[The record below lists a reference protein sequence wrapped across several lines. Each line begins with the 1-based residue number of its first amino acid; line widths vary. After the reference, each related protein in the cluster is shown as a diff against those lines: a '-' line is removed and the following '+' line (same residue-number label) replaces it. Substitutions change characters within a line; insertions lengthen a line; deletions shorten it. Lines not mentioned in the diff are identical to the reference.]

1 MIRRPIAD
9 PDEVEAVA
17 RLLAHAQKPIIIA
30 GGGVVY
36 SGATAELEE
45 LAGSAGIPV
54 LETMAGKGAVQQRAW
69 WQLGGIG
76 LEGTPANNDLVRQ
89 ADFVLTVGSRLTDFP
104 TASQSLFENPDVQFA
119 SINVNG
125 YDAQR
130 LGATGIVGD
139 AKRALAALAAAVQS
153 AGYTSPAEW
162 QDEVR
167 SKVAEWEPVRAAAL
181 DPDTPFDRASIPAD
195 FPDVVPDT
203 GALLTQG
210 QVIGL
215 LQEHARAGDTIV
227 AAAGGPPGDLQ
238 KVWDATEGR
247 FCHLE
252 FGFSCMG
259 YEIPAGM
266 GVRLA
271 DPNPDSRVVVF
282 IGDGTFLMSP
292 TELVTAAQESIAVTV
307 VIPENR
313 GYQVI
318 HRLQMGRHGTEF
330 GNEFRYRT
338 SPLDL
343 AVREE
348 GASSR
353 AWTATTSRST
363 SCRSRR
369 ASAPAASA
377 RTPPTRCAPRWTR
390 PAATRAR
397 SSSSSRSSRTS
408 TCPAPGRGGT
418 SPRPRCRRTRPSSA
432 CAPSTRPGC
441 PSSSGSA
448 DSPFPSSAKRV
459 SIMTET
465 REIGVGLISVG
476 WMGKLHTRA
485 YQAMPSVYPELG
497 VKCRL
502 VIAADT
508 APDRVEYAKDVLGYE
523 RGTTDY
529 REVLADPDVDVVSI
543 CAPNMLHREI
553 GIAAAKAG
561 KPFWIEKPVGRDAA
575 ETAEVAAA
583 AREAGVA
590 TSIGYNYRHAPAIER
605 MRELIA
611 DGTLGRI
618 TNIRSVF
625 LNGYASEPK
634 GALSWRFQK
643 EFSGSGAMGDLLSH
657 VADLVQYVVGPIDEV
672 TALSTIIHAE
682 RPILPMGSGTHF
694 AVIEDGE
701 MGTVENEDYGAVLA
715 RFAPNSRGAGAV
727 GTLECSRVVVG
738 PQCGLS
744 IEVYGTEGSAT
755 WSFERM
761 NELKLAVGRG
771 GAHAGY
777 TTVLG
782 NPGMGDYAKFQPG
795 PGNSMGYDDLKVIE
809 AKKFL
814 QSVTQ
819 GVPGACTIDDAQSAA
834 EVVSAAVSSAAS
846 GSWVKV
852 PAVPGATYGG
862 EPATGGAGR

>member
-1 MIRRPIAD
+1 
-9 PDEVEAVA
+9 
-17 RLLAHAQKPIIIA
+17 
-30 GGGVVY
+30 
-36 SGATAELEE
+36 
-45 LAGSAGIPV
+45 
-54 LETMAGKGAVQQRAW
+54 
-69 WQLGGIG
+69 
-76 LEGTPANNDLVRQ
+76 
-89 ADFVLTVGSRLTDFP
+89 
-104 TASQSLFENPDVQFA
+104 
-119 SINVNG
+119 
-125 YDAQR
+125 
-130 LGATGIVGD
+130 
-139 AKRALAALAAAVQS
+139 
-153 AGYTSPAEW
+153 
-162 QDEVR
+162 
-167 SKVAEWEPVRAAAL
+167 
-181 DPDTPFDRASIPAD
+181 
-195 FPDVVPDT
+195 
-203 GALLTQG
+203 
-210 QVIGL
+210 
-215 LQEHARAGDTIV
+215 
-227 AAAGGPPGDLQ
+227 
-238 KVWDATEGR
+238 
-247 FCHLE
+247 
-252 FGFSCMG
+252 
-259 YEIPAGM
+259 
-266 GVRLA
+266 
-271 DPNPDSRVVVF
+271 
-282 IGDGTFLMSP
+282 
-292 TELVTAAQESIAVTV
+292 
-307 VIPENR
+307 
-313 GYQVI
+313 
-318 HRLQMGRHGTEF
+318 
-330 GNEFRYRT
+330 
-338 SPLDL
+338 
-343 AVREE
+343 
-348 GASSR
+348 
-353 AWTATTSRST
+353 
-363 SCRSRR
+363 
-369 ASAPAASA
+369 
-377 RTPPTRCAPRWTR
+377 
-390 PAATRAR
+390 
-397 SSSSSRSSRTS
+397 
-408 TCPAPGRGGT
+408 
-418 SPRPRCRRTRPSSA
+418 
-432 CAPSTRPGC
+432 
-441 PSSSGSA
+441 
-448 DSPFPSSAKRV
+448 
-459 SIMTET
+459 MTET

-497 VKCRL
+497 LKCRL

-561 KPFWIEKPVGRDAA
+561 KPFWIEKPVGRDAH

-672 TALSTIIHAE
+672 TALSTIVHAE

-755 WSFERM
+755 WNFERM

-814 QSVTQ
+814 QSVTR

-834 EVVSAAVSSAAS
+834 EVVSAAVASAAT

-852 PAVPGATYGG
+852 PAVAGRHLRRRAGARSERVGEHGDAAGGRGPGHGRARPGHRRARRRDRLRRRARPTPTWPSRSARSSAPTPWSTPRSSTAPRGCGCSPGPGWARTWSTSTRPRARGIAVVVTPGSGTRAVAEGVLAHTLALVKRLAPLTALVSEGRWAERDAGGPIGDLDGATIGIIGYGRIGRRVGELAAAFGMRVLAYDPFAAPPAEVGVRRPRRAGRRERRADPARAADAGEPPPGRRRVPGPGQAGGRPHQLRSRRAARPRRGPRRAGVRAALGGRPRRVRVRAPGATTRSSTTRASRSRPHLMGLTRQRHRG
-862 EPATGGAGR
+862 HLRRRRSRRRRRTRRSAARRRGQPRLGARRRRRQPVGAAP